1 MCYSGLRTPNR
12 HVEAAINLR
21 QLRYFVKVV
30 EVGNITRAAELLN
43 VAQPAL
49 GLQIRQLEQ
58 DLSVDL
64 LVRHSRGIA
73 PTAAGRLL
81 FERASGILE
90 QVEHTKNEVRT
101 LGEVAQETFTLGLSP
116 SIMMQFGP
124 ELLISGPGEMPGVF
138 LSLVEEL
145 SFVLGEA
152 LERGELDAAFAYE
165 VPERPGIDRRAIL
178 REELLFVTAPGAAP
192 QSSTI
197 RFADALSGDLVQA
210 GGRDMVRKLV
220 EHEAQKLSLPVRV
233 PFEASSISAMKAMVT
248 RGIAA
253 SIMPFG
259 TAAEELRAGLL
270 VSRRIED
277 PHILRTLY
285 LIRPTRRKPSKNEAA
300 IDRFL
305 DGIQARLLE
314 ALGELSRP
322 IEP

>member
-1 MCYSGLRTPNR
+1 MCYSGLRIPNR

-101 LGEVAQETFTLGLSP
+101 LGEAAQETFTLGLSP

-178 REELLFVTAPGAAP
+178 REELLFVTAPGPAP

-322 IEP
+322 IDP